1 MNNINIYISIKT
13 HNYILYIYISIY
25 IYTNTHIMYIKE
37 VRSVIEDLSSS
48 PTPTPYYLYVI
59 LKILFRNL

>member
-25 IYTNTHIMYIKE
+25 VYTNTHIIYLKE
-37 VRSVIEDLSSS
+37 VRSVIEDLSWS

-59 LKILFRNL
+59 LKILFPNL